1 MSENNSFSPDYM
13 CVCRRCK
20 HRVMFKSKHIFVD
33 IDVMGEEVFIIDCE
47 FCGYEMVIS
56 HAPIYTI

>member
-1 MSENNSFSPDYM
+1 MLDNDSSSPDYM

-20 HRVMFKSKHIFVD
+20 SKTTFKSKHIFVD
-33 IDVMGEEVFIIDCE
+33 FDMMGDEVFIIDCE

-56 HAPIYTI
+56 YDPIYTI